1 MTKVVMI
8 VQGIVL
14 EGNLPEGISPE
25 GAIQSGQTLEL
36 GRVNLI
42 GMAVRTL
49 PSMQIRTSDIAA
61 ISVSP
66 SGRPSAAARIPA
78 SSPCCWR
85 TARRWPGC

>member
-66 SGRPSAAARIPA
+66 VEGLELGPARLEQGR
-78 SSPCCWR
+78 R
-85 TARRWPGC
+85 TR